1 MRTTFRQAQL
11 VEQMESPL
19 CRQRRNFK
27 VCRTVPLWRAGFLF
41 LLLALCGVMAV
52 RATSFTAVLDRDT
65 ITLGESA
72 VLSLKFEDGG
82 PNTQPTLPS
91 IPGLQITYMGPSS
104 QFSFINGRTTSSVTH
119 NFNITARKAGDYVI
133 PALIADVGGQKLD
146 TPPLRLKVL
155 QPGAPPPEAINSGEE
170 LAFMKLVL
178 PRNEI
183 YLGETITVGLDLYF
197 RDNIQGISGFRL
209 TSLPADGVTVGK
221 MGQGQEQ
228 RVQIRGTTYRKIPL
242 AVALTPIKTGQ
253 TEIGPVTASVV
264 IQIAS
269 QNRRRDPFF
278 EQFGIRDPFGDFN
291 SEQRRIQLVAAPE
304 AVQLLPLP
312 TNGVPANFNGA
323 VGSYV
328 MTVSAGPTNVTAGDP
343 VTVKVQIAGRGAFDA
358 VNLPE
363 QPSWDGF
370 KIYPPTSKTDTTDQF
385 GLYGTKT
392 FEEIVVPQ
400 SADVH
405 ELPAFAFSYF
415 DPETKTYKTLTQP
428 AVPLLVR
435 PGGTTPMP
443 VVAGNTAKPEAPPPP
458 RDIVPI
464 KQHFGGATQVG
475 PPLATQ
481 PWFLAVQSAPVL
493 AWMCAL
499 VWRKRSDA
507 LANNPRLRRQRHV
520 SALVRE
526 GRDELRRLAADNK
539 GDEFFAKLF
548 HLLQEQVGE
557 RLDCPA
563 SSITEAVVEERLRPA
578 GVPEPVL
585 NELHELFQACNLAR
599 YAPVRSS
606 HELAAFIPKLEKVL
620 RELEEVTV

>member
-1 MRTTFRQAQL
+1 M
-11 VEQMESPL
+11 MESPL
-19 CRQRRNFK
+19 CRQRIDLK
-27 VCRTVPLWRAGFLF
+27 VRRTVPLRCAAILI
-41 LLLALCGVMAV
+41 LLLAFSGVIAA
-52 RATSFTAVLDRDT
+52 RAASFSASLDRDT
-65 ITLGESA
+65 ITLGENA

-82 PNTQPTLPS
+82 PNTQPTAPS
-91 IPGLQITYMGPSS
+91 IPGLQFSYMGPSS

-119 NFNITARKAGDYVI
+119 NFNVTAGKAGDYVI
-133 PALIADVGGQKLD
+133 PELTAYLAGARF
-146 TPPLRLKVL
+146 TSAPLRLKVL
-155 QPGAPPPEAINSGEE
+155 QPGAPPSEALNSGQE
-170 LAFMKLVL
+170 LAFMKLVP
-178 PRNEI
+178 PRNEF
-183 YLGETITVGLDLYF
+183 YLGETVTVGLDLYF
-197 RDNIQGISGFRL
+197 RNNIQNIGGFQV
-209 TSLPADGVTVGK
+209 TSLPVDGMTVGK

-228 RVQIRGTTYRKIPL
+228 RVQIGGTTYRKIPL
-242 AVALTPIKTGQ
+242 MVALTPIKTGTTQ
-253 TEIGPVTASVV
+253 IGPVTATVV
-264 IQIAS
+264 VQIAG
-269 QNRRRDPFF
+269 QNRRRDPIF
-278 EQFGIRDPFGDFN
+278 EQFGIRDPFGDF
-291 SEQRRIQLVAAPE
+291 SAEQRRLQLVAAPE
-304 AVQLLPLP
+304 TVQLLPLP
-312 TNGVPANFNGA
+312 TNNVPASFNGA

-363 QPSWDGF
+363 QPSWGGF
-370 KIYPPTSKTDTTDQF
+370 KTYPPTSKTDTTDQF

-400 SADVH
+400 SEDIT
-405 ELPAFAFSYF
+405 ELPAFSFTYF
-415 DPETKTYKTLTQP
+415 DPETKSYKTLTQP
-428 AVPLLVR
+428 PVPLLVR

-443 VVAGNTAKPEAPPPP
+443 VIAGNTVKPETPPPP

-464 KQHFGGATQVG
+464 KQHFGTVARVGAPLVTQS
-475 PPLATQ
+475 
-481 PWFLAVQSAPVL
+481 WFLAVQSAPVL
-493 AWMCAL
+493 AWMLAL

-520 SALVRE
+520 SQLVRA
-526 GRDELRRLAADNK
+526 GREELRRLATDNQ

-606 HELAAFIPKLEKVL
+606 QELAAFIPKLENVL
-620 RELEEVTV
+620 RGLEGVKV